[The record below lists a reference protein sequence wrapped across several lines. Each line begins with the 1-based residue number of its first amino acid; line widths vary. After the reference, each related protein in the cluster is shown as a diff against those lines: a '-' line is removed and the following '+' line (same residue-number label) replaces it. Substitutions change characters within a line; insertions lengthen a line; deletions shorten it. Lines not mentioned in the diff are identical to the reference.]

1 MIADSAGSVIF
12 HLAAAVGVR
21 LLPNFLRQALDD
33 KPLTVF
39 GTGQQTRCF
48 AYVTETVEAILRLV
62 EADQAVGQ
70 VVNVGSDETTTIEGL
85 AQLVKSR
92 TGSRSEI
99 ELIPYDEAYEPGFED
114 MNRRTPNLEKLVRL
128 TGYRPSLPL
137 QEIVDRV
144 VWHARQ
150 EIEMEAASGGD
161 AMREDKEIL
170 RRGGD

>member
-1 MIADSAGSVIF
+1 M
-12 HLAAAVGVR
+12 
-21 LLPNFLRQALDD
+21 
-33 KPLTVF
+33 
-39 GTGQQTRCF
+39 
-48 AYVTETVEAILRLV
+48 RLV

-114 MNRRTPNLEKLVRL
+114 MNRRTPNLEKLVCL

-150 EIEMEAASGGD
+150 EIEMEAASGAD